1 MSANYYNLPGGM
13 NVDDAVALGE
23 SDNDIDENAD
33 VGNLADDDALKLA
46 IGRHHSAVQALRA
59 TRGWQKRRRGEGTSS
74 PAVLQVLNS
83 NFYAVRDHD
92 DLFVPGERPL
102 KRSRTPG
109 SVQMF
114 KERAFLR
121 AAFAKAFECAKD
133 VAKRFPQSN
142 GKPASDL
149 FIGQAKKAVAIV
161 LHSEVKKFVTEL
173 YRQRIVSL
181 QC

>member
-1 MSANYYNLPGGM
+1 MQGPHAIVLSFLQRGVVMSANYYNLAGGM
-13 NVDDAVALGE
+13 DVDDAVALGE

-33 VGNLADDDALKLA
+33 VGNLADDDALQLA

-83 NFYAVRDHD
+83 FFYAVRDHD

-109 SVQMF
+109 SVTDVQGT
-114 KERAFLR
+114 AF
-121 AAFAKAFECAKD
+121 FACCICQGF
-133 VAKRFPQSN
+133 
-142 GKPASDL
+142 
-149 FIGQAKKAVAIV
+149 
-161 LHSEVKKFVTEL
+161 
-173 YRQRIVSL
+173 
-181 QC
+181 

>member
-1 MSANYYNLPGGM
+1 
-13 NVDDAVALGE
+13 
-23 SDNDIDENAD
+23 
-33 VGNLADDDALKLA
+33 
-46 IGRHHSAVQALRA
+46 
-59 TRGWQKRRRGEGTSS
+59 
-74 PAVLQVLNS
+74 
-83 NFYAVRDHD
+83 
-92 DLFVPGERPL
+92 
-102 KRSRTPG
+102 
-109 SVQMF
+109 MF
-114 KERAFLR
+114 KERPFLR

-161 LHSEVKKFVTEL
+161 LHSEVKQFVTEL